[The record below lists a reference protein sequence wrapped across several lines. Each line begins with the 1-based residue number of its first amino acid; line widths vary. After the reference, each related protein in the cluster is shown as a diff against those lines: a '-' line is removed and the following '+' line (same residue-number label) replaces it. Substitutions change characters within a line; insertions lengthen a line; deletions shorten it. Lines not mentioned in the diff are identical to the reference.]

1 MKYFHF
7 VTLSI
12 ILLLCSCN
20 NNNEGD
26 LETPLKI
33 SSELEPQSTQ
43 IDWVNMSVE
52 ERHRYPQVGFVI
64 NSVDDFPNEPNVNM
78 DDLKLLNIDFS
89 NQTLLVQYWLIPGY
103 IKGHRFGWYFS
114 NAEDVYYFRAHFTL
128 IRHEDDESDPFTY
141 YRSAVLVNKIMPDK
155 KVNFTFSY

>member
-1 MKYFHF
+1 MKYHHF
-7 VTLSI
+7 IILPI

-20 NNNEGD
+20 NNDEGG

-33 SSELEPQSTQ
+33 LAELEPQSTQ
-43 IDWVNMSVE
+43 IDWVNMTPE
-52 ERHRYPQVGFVI
+52 ERHQYPQVGFVI
-64 NSVDDFPNEPNVNM
+64 NSIDEFPNEPNVNL

-114 NAEDVYYFRAHFTL
+114 NAEDEYYFRANFTL
-128 IRHEDDESDPFTY
+128 IRHEDDEFDLFTY
-141 YRSAVLVNKIMPDK
+141 YRSAILVNKIKPDK
-155 KVNFTFSY
+155 KVNFTVSY